1 MKVKIYS
8 SLTLDREK
16 SSSFLRA
23 TPSFAP
29 HTSDVLP
36 IYCDSKAKKGSA
48 RLGNYKVQE
57 RPIKYGATWCKQKIT
72 KVPSITTIFF
82 KICLR
87 NLSINFGLR
96 RPKGKYKYR
105 TQMTLLTSH
114 VGEIFRI
121 NFQRIYNF

>member
-29 HTSDVLP
+29 HTSGVLP
-36 IYCDSKAKKGSA
+36 IYGDSKAEKGSA

-57 RPIKYGATWCKQKIT
+57 RPIKYGATWCKQKIP
-72 KVPSITTIFF
+72 KSLLQTTIFF
-82 KICLR
+82 KMCLR

-114 VGEIFRI
+114 AGGIFR
-121 NFQRIYNF
+121 NNLQLIYNF